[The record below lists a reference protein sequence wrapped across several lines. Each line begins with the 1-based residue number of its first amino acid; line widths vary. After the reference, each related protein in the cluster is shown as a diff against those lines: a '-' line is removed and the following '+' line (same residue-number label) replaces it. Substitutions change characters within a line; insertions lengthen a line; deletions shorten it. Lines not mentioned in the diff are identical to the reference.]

1 MSGGGATPFTF
12 WHRERVRFRDVDL
25 QQIIYYGKYLD
36 YFDNALYE
44 YLRSLGFETG
54 GIDVRHGF
62 DTSVVHVEIDYV
74 SPASFDDLLDV
85 GLRVTRLGRTSFDV
99 HYEIREAERVV
110 CRAKLVLV
118 NYDARMQRA
127 RPIPQAI
134 RMAIEASNHAVEQAK
149 QDGQGSLDT
158 IPRA

>member
-1 MSGGGATPFTF
+1 VSDGDATPFTF

-54 GIDVRHGF
+54 GIDARHGF

-74 SPASFDDLLDV
+74 SPAAFDDLIDV

-118 NYDARMQRA
+118 NYDARMRQA

-134 RMAIEASNHAVEQAK
+134 RTAIETSNQAAEQAE
-149 QDGQGSLDT
+149 QDGQAGLDT
-158 IPRA
+158 IPGA

>member
-1 MSGGGATPFTF
+1 VSDGDATPFTF

-54 GIDVRHGF
+54 GIDARHGF

-74 SPASFDDLLDV
+74 SPAAFDDLIDV
-85 GLRVTRLGRTSFDV
+85 GLRITRLGRTSFDV

-118 NYDARMQRA
+118 NYDARMRRA

-134 RMAIEASNHAVEQAK
+134 RTAIEASNQAAEQAK
-149 QDGQGSLDT
+149 QDGQAGLDT
-158 IPRA
+158 IPGA